1 MYCSHCGSSMAESL
15 NYCKNCGAR
24 NERNSLVIGNN
35 SARPL
40 GLAAVLI
47 GGFGLFGFFFVL
59 RELLRTPLDPIVL
72 VVLMVAYLAAVVLM
86 FSILVGHIW
95 KNSGDIRIKGAE
107 RADEYPPTASFRAV
121 NTAQLDEP
129 RERHASVTEHTT
141 RTLDELPIAKN

>member
-1 MYCSHCGSSMAESL
+1 MPESL

-24 NERNSLVIGNN
+24 NERNALIVSNN

-59 RELLRTPLDPIVL
+59 RELLRNPLDPALI

-107 RADEYPPTASFRAV
+107 RAHEDGPALFRGI
-121 NTAQLDEP
+121 NTEQLEEP
-129 RERHASVTEHTT
+129 REMPVSVTEHTT
-141 RTLDELPIAKN
+141 RTLGHIPVSKG